1 MASFN
6 HKRKTIMRSKWAVT
20 MLALCF
26 SLIAL
31 FGSPLHDHDLDSS
44 HVGLDCISCHL
55 VQSNIGLENSEPD
68 FSPRA
73 QVTHWVSFG
82 KTELFTVSL
91 PLATSRAPPEFC

>member
-1 MASFN
+1 
-6 HKRKTIMRSKWAVT
+6 

-26 SLIAL
+26 SVIAL

-44 HVGLDCISCHL
+44 HVDLDCISCHL

-68 FSPRA
+68 FSPLA
-73 QVTHWVSFG
+73 QVAQRVSFG

-91 PLATSRAPPEFC
+91 PSAISRAPPQSFVDLIYYQIINFC